1 MNGNIIATIDSM
13 KPALSSTQN
22 LALEIP
28 WADHI
33 PRKCPDCSAKM
44 NNKVNLSIG
53 LSKEACLLKRIAPW
67 SSLVVLAL
75 AFLYLVFSSF
85 SSVRSF
91 GQGSPMALVAMIV
104 GPPVMLTII
113 ANCMTKKYKLQCHQC
128 GHQSDYSL

>member
-1 MNGNIIATIDSM
+1 M
-13 KPALSSTQN
+13 KPALSNIQH

-33 PRKCPDCSAKM
+33 PRKCPSCSAEM
-44 NNKVNLSIG
+44 NSKVNLSIG
-53 LSKEACLLKRIAPW
+53 HSKEACLLKRIAPW

-75 AFLYLVFSSF
+75 AVLFLVFASF
-85 SSVRSF
+85 SEVRSF

-104 GPPVMLTII
+104 APPVILTII
-113 ANCMTKKYKLQCHQC
+113 ANFMSKKHKLQCHRC